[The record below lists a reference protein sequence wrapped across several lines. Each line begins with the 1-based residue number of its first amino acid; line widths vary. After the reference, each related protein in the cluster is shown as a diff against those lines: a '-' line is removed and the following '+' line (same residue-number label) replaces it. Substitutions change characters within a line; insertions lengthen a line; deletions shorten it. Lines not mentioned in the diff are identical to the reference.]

1 MINMI
6 YSLPNKIF
14 GINLYA
20 VCILIGIII
29 AYAMGIKEGK
39 RLGIKK
45 TDIGLGVVIIVPI
58 SIIGARLWYV
68 LFNLSSFKNFG
79 EVLGFQDGKFVGLA
93 GLAIQGGVIAA
104 LISIICYTHIKK
116 ISLYRILDIV
126 APGFLV
132 GQICGRY
139 GNFFNQELYGAKVIN
154 TTLFQYFFP
163 SWITENMYINGA
175 YRHPAFFYESSLNL
189 LGLIV
194 MLFLRRKST
203 KLKSGDLMGIYL
215 VWYGFVRIITENI
228 RLNSGVDEP
237 LMIGNVSV
245 SILMSILFILSGVVF
260 LILKRHIKQM
270 KSDYY
275 QDIIENEANNN
286 IDTVIFDLDGTLLNT
301 KPLID
306 STFTYVFQMYFPNHN
321 LTDEE
326 LNSFFGPTLYDTFSK
341 YESDPK
347 KIDEL
352 IEVYRKY
359 NKEHHDE
366 FVKPFPN
373 AKATLKTLHNKGYKV
388 CVVSSKIKEMVEYGL
403 EVNGML
409 KYVDYIIGE
418 GEVIPKPNPC
428 GILIAMD
435 HFKFSKHGIYVGDAP
450 TDIMAGANAQKYYQQ
465 YKETKTMKTCGVLYS
480 TKVEKLKELEPNY
493 LISGLENILDIVNE

>member
-116 ISLYRILDIV
+116 ISLFRILDIV

-260 LILKRHIKQM
+260 LILKRHIKPM

-352 IEVYRKY
+352 IEVCK
-359 NKEHHDE
+359 
-366 FVKPFPN
+366 
-373 AKATLKTLHNKGYKV
+373 
-388 CVVSSKIKEMVEYGL
+388 
-403 EVNGML
+403 
-409 KYVDYIIGE
+409 
-418 GEVIPKPNPC
+418 KPN
-428 GILIAMD
+428 
-435 HFKFSKHGIYVGDAP
+435 KNEEDA
-450 TDIMAGANAQKYYQQ
+450 NK
-465 YKETKTMKTCGVLYS
+465 K
-480 TKVEKLKELEPNY
+480 
-493 LISGLENILDIVNE
+493 